1 MEKKSYTSSQHCT
14 YFYSGIDLNN
24 AWAKDSVRPAS
35 GTYPAKPDPSTP
47 VPRVSEVRFFANK
60 PRIRNSPLS

>member
-24 AWAKDSVRPAS
+24 GQRILCGQRAAHIQQNLTQVPPA
-35 GTYPAKPDPSTP
+35 
-47 VPRVSEVRFFANK
+47 PRVSEVRFFAK
-60 PRIRNSPLS
+60 GRESEISPLS